1 MNKQNRAWNNVYV
14 LTWPLEGNKPNF
26 LNTMCAVT
34 EYLIISSL
42 CLVNRFHKGEVT
54 PVVTDV
60 SRFMETLLNDCSG
73 EIPDNDSDF
82 PPYPEE
88 MSFLVLRVLII
99 NQLSQLLYFWIL
111 WWVSSCQGIWLRG
124 AVFQSNT
131 LFFISRLLVSWV
143 KPYKLSAPAW
153 FPLFCGVLRKQIF
166 HYQTKRLLYRPLGWW
181 ISMMRYNYF
190 THICYTLS
198 LYSDGNTLYTLCL
211 PILTYTHINN

>member
-1 MNKQNRAWNNVYV
+1 
-14 LTWPLEGNKPNF
+14 
-26 LNTMCAVT
+26 MCAVT

-111 WWVSSCQGIWLRG
+111 
-124 AVFQSNT
+124 
-131 LFFISRLLVSWV
+131 
-143 KPYKLSAPAW
+143 
-153 FPLFCGVLRKQIF
+153 
-166 HYQTKRLLYRPLGWW
+166 
-181 ISMMRYNYF
+181 
-190 THICYTLS
+190 
-198 LYSDGNTLYTLCL
+198 
-211 PILTYTHINN
+211 